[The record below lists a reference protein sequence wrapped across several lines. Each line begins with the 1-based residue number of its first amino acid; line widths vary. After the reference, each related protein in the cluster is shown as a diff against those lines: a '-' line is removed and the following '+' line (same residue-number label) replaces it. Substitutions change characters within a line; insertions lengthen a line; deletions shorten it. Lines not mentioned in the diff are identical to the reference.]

1 MGNNN
6 SMFRSEDI
14 YTKGGG
20 GDNRSNG
27 EQVLTY
33 ECFLIILIISKSINK
48 KEISTF
54 NHCRNVM

>member
-20 GDNRSNG
+20 DNRSNG
-27 EQVLTY
+27 EQVLMY